1 MTNAY
6 YAEIE
11 PDYVGEGKFPK
22 LPKVK
27 GSDDACSAKWVPLA
41 DVKHMILF
49 DDHQEIIFHFLYK
62 AW

>member
-41 DVKHMILF
+41 DVKHMQLF
-49 DDHQEIIFHFLYK
+49 DDHSDIIDYFTKSL
-62 AW
+62 